1 MRPSNL
7 IVLLAALPGQL
18 QAFQFQAPP
27 LVAAVRSAR
36 RVASDGSH
44 RHQHRQL
51 PLLSA
56 TADVSIQEIND
67 DAASIQSAAQFL
79 VDAFWLDPR
88 HVLVDSPSD
97 ISDAAKDSLYAEQ
110 TDDLMDKYGERM
122 GQRALESAILTAT
135 DTTSG
140 DVLGMVCISALLLDS
155 DFNALVPHDESEEL
169 LKGAVASLGPK
180 DRRKYK
186 NASPDE
192 IATDLLSSDSKT
204 MAAVCCLSNLA
215 VSAKARRRGVAALL
229 CAEAERMAGIAEGWG
244 YDAMLLRVEAD
255 NTAARTLYEGKLGY
269 TEMAME
275 PDAVAF
281 RVDTQEGSFAE
292 ANTDTLLLVKE
303 LS

>member
-1 MRPSNL
+1 MRFTML
-7 IVLLAALPGQL
+7 TLWLAALLPGQL
-18 QAFQFQAPP
+18 QAFQLPPP
-27 LVAAVRSAR
+27 LGVARSTGRIAR
-36 RVASDGSH
+36 E
-44 RHQHRQL
+44 QL
-51 PLLSA
+51 PLVLWA
-56 TADVSIQEIND
+56 AADVSVEEISND
-67 DAASIQSAAQFL
+67 EASIQSAAQFL
-79 VDAFWLDPR
+79 VDSFWLDPR
-88 HVLVDSPSD
+88 HVLDGSNPAD
-97 ISDAAKDSLYAEQ
+97 GIISDVAKESLYAEQ

-135 DTTSG
+135 DTASG

-155 DFNALVPHDESEEL
+155 DYKALVPHDVSEEL

-192 IATDLLSSDSKT
+192 IATDLLSSDTKQ

-215 VSAKARRRGVAALL
+215 VSTKARRRGVAALL

-255 NTAARTLYEGKLGY
+255 NAAARTLYEDKLGY
-269 TEMAME
+269 TEMAVE

-281 RVDTQEGSFAE
+281 RVDTQEGSFTE
-292 ANTDTLLLVKE
+292 TTMDTLLLVKE